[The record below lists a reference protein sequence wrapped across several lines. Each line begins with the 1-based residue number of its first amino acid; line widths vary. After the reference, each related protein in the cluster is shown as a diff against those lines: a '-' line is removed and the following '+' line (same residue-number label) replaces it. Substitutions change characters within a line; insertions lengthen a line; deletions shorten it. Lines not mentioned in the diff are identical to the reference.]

1 MAKCKVCGTQIPR
14 GRIVCDECT
23 EALRMKAPLPPNVS
37 TAVQPSPATKV
48 KIAKKGLELEHT
60 SFPSLRENNSEI
72 AKKLKKLASYPNV
85 AESSFDYTN
94 NVYKIKMDS
103 GEEYLS
109 ADTEAWYKKGSVA
122 RTMMPWQK
130 GDDPA
135 KPWEMAQAAVMQ
147 GLMDDPYGDTVP
159 TQRKIR
165 EITDAMKDLLLYK
178 NQKYGD
184 SAINPIEIFTKH
196 LKNVDTK
203 TAAIL
208 VRLDDKLSRV
218 KNADTLRT
226 NDICDLIGY
235 LTLLNV
241 ALGTTAED
249 IAKFK
254 D

>member
-1 MAKCKVCGTQIPR
+1 MAKCK
-14 GRIVCDECT
+14 
-23 EALRMKAPLPPNVS
+23 
-37 TAVQPSPATKV
+37 
-48 KIAKKGLELEHT
+48 GLELGYT
-60 SFPSLRENNSEI
+60 SFPSLRRDNSEI
-72 AKKLKKLASYPNV
+72 
-85 AESSFDYTN
+85 
-94 NVYKIKMDS
+94 
-103 GEEYLS
+103 
-109 ADTEAWYKKGSVA
+109 TE
-122 RTMMPWQK
+122 
-130 GDDPA
+130 
-135 KPWEMAQAAVMQ
+135 
-147 GLMDDPYGDTVP
+147 VP

-165 EITDAMKDLLLYK
+165 EITEAMKDLLLYK

-196 LKNVDTK
+196 LKHVDTK

-208 VRLDDKLSRV
+208 VRIDDKLSRV
-218 KNADTLRT
+218 KNGDELRT

>member
-1 MAKCKVCGTQIPR
+1 MAKCKVCGKQISR
-14 GRIVCDECT
+14 GSIMCNDCT
-23 EALRMKAPLPPNVS
+23 EAIRMKAPLPPNVGS
-37 TAVQPSPATKV
+37 SVKAAPATEV
-48 KIAKKGLELEHT
+48 KITMDEVQG
-60 SFPSLRENNSEI
+60 
-72 AKKLKKLASYPNV
+72 NV
-85 AESSFDYTN
+85 MAHL
-94 NVYKIKMDS
+94 M
-103 GEEYLS
+103 
-109 ADTEAWYKKGSVA
+109 
-122 RTMMPWQK
+122 
-130 GDDPA
+130 GD
-135 KPWEMAQAAVMQ
+135 K
-147 GLMDDPYGDTVP
+147 DPYGEVP

-165 EITDAMKDLLLYK
+165 EITEAMKDLLLYK

-196 LKNVDTK
+196 LKTVDTK

-218 KNADTLRT
+218 KNADTLRK

-241 ALGTTAED
+241 AIGTTAED

>member
-1 MAKCKVCGTQIPR
+1 MAKCKVCGKQIPR

-23 EALRMKAPLPPNVS
+23 EDIRMKAPIRVPNVGS
-37 TAVQPSPATKV
+37 AVQPAPATEV
-48 KIAKKGLELEHT
+48 KITMDEVQG
-60 SFPSLRENNSEI
+60 
-72 AKKLKKLASYPNV
+72 NV
-85 AESSFDYTN
+85 
-94 NVYKIKMDS
+94 
-103 GEEYLS
+103 
-109 ADTEAWYKKGSVA
+109 
-122 RTMMPWQK
+122 
-130 GDDPA
+130 
-135 KPWEMAQAAVMQ
+135 MAH
-147 GLMDDPYGDTVP
+147 LMDDKNPYGEVP

-196 LKNVDTK
+196 LKTTDTK

-208 VRLDDKLSRV
+208 VRIDDKLSRV
-218 KNADTLRT
+218 KNADTLRS